1 MNRAYFLLKAMET
14 IKKNVK
20 RISKSGYVKGKIL
33 FNFYNNFIK
42 GIYLKV
48 VSATFALVYFLS
60 LNESTCQAKK
70 NVFYF
75 ALKALFVLEK
85 IKF

>member
-1 MNRAYFLLKAMET
+1 MTLIQMRNKTSNLKKKINSLLNKLRLNEQSILFAKGDGNN
-14 IKKNVK
+14 KKNVK

-48 VSATFALVYFLS
+48 VSATFVLVNF
-60 LNESTCQAKK
+60 
-70 NVFYF
+70 F
-75 ALKALFVLEK
+75 
-85 IKF
+85 